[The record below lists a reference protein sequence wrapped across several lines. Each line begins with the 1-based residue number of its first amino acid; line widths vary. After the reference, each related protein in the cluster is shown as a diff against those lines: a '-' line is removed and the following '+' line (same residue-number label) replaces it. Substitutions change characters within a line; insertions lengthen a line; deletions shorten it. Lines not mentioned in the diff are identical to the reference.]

1 MGSGKSLLTKQPF
14 GLGTRQSANIEL
26 DRFLRAPVNPDNDYM
41 VAFNMDAATAAMMEA
56 LRISPLVLAGPVAW
70 PVVRLIVQGI
80 PRPCSSSRVLEA
92 NVLEEPQRV
101 EGF

>member
-41 VAFNMDAATAAMMEA
+41 IRGLQIRM
-56 LRISPLVLAGPVAW
+56 
-70 PVVRLIVQGI
+70 
-80 PRPCSSSRVLEA
+80 PRPQ
-92 NVLEEPQRV
+92 P
-101 EGF
+101 